1 MIQRVQT
8 IYLLIVVVLL
18 ACLFGLA
25 SVSYATAE
33 QNVVLLA
40 SGLHAEPQSAQV
52 SGAIDFASTWP
63 LTALT
68 LLAGVMALLS
78 IFLFK
83 RRMLQ
88 IRLCAVNIVLLLG
101 LQVMLPLL
109 GRALKTAYFG
119 VNADSVMQQWHL
131 PAVFPVVGA
140 ILTFLAL
147 RAIGRDEALVR
158 SLDRLR

>member
-1 MIQRVQT
+1 M
-8 IYLLIVVVLL
+8 VLMV
-18 ACLFGLA
+18 CLFWLP

-33 QNVVLLA
+33 QGIELLA
-40 SGLHAEPQSAQV
+40 SGMYATSHGAHASGSIEP
-52 SGAIDFASTWP
+52 ASTWP

-68 LLAGVMALLS
+68 LLAGAVALLS
-78 IFLFK
+78 IFLFRK
-83 RRMLQ
+83 RMLQ

-109 GRALKTAYFG
+109 GRALRATHF
-119 VNADSVMQQWHL
+119 VENADGLMQQWHL
-131 PAVFPVVGA
+131 PAVFPLVGA